1 MEEEAEKFWK
11 DEDEEKGTTRDKT
24 VVKAQDEVQKKKE
37 PGNEII
43 KRPKTK
49 VNLNGEKV
57 RDGLA
62 QLILT
67 VVELLRELMEKQALR
82 RMELGSLNE
91 EQIENLGTTFMK
103 LKEEIQRLKEYFHFE
118 DEDLELEL
126 GPLGLSL
133 TGETTDK
140 KASVVEILDRLL
152 RKGVVVKGD
161 IIISVADVDLIS
173 LNLGLLLASIDKA
186 RDLYGGSEARTVQLA
201 EEVKKLKEENL
212 RLKDNSQRRT

>member
-1 MEEEAEKFWK
+1 MEDKAEKFWK
-11 DEDEEKGTTRDKT
+11 DEEKERKTSRDKT
-24 VVKAQDEVQKKKE
+24 VVKAQDKVQKQKE
-37 PGNEII
+37 PEHEII
-43 KRPKTK
+43 ERPKTK

-82 RMELGSLNE
+82 RMELGSLTE

-118 DEDLELEL
+118 DEDLSLDL
-126 GPLGLSL
+126 GPLGLNL
-133 TGETTDK
+133 TGETTDE

-152 RKGVVVKGD
+152 RKGVLVKGD
-161 IIISVADVDLIS
+161 IVISVADVDLIS

-186 RDLYGGSEARTVQLA
+186 RELYGGSEARTAQLA
-201 EEVKKLKEENL
+201 EEVRRLKEENL
-212 RLKDNSQRRT
+212 KLKNASHQI